1 MIKKYLTGL
10 TLVLLISGC
19 LDGNDIN
26 NSKDATHSDAVTK
39 EIQDKNILASKVK
52 VATTIQWEKS
62 VAVAIA
68 KGKRLRKPVM
78 VLVSRDGCGWCDRF
92 RAGTLRDPKVIELL
106 NKNFI
111 NVEGYANRGEIPN
124 DLLTRGTP
132 GTWFLKNGKPMF
144 QALMGALPVSQYLEA
159 LDVVSKE
166 FKKQAVKN

>member
-1 MIKKYLTGL
+1 MIKKYLSAL

-19 LDGNDIN
+19 LDAG
-26 NSKDATHSDAVTK
+26 
-39 EIQDKNILASKVK
+39 DKNINKKSSAVATTVS

-62 VAVAIA
+62 VAEAIA

-92 RAGTLRDPKVIELL
+92 KAGTLSDPKVIALL

-111 NVEGYANRGEIPN
+111 TVEGYANRGEIPS

-132 GTWFLKNGKPMF
+132 GTWFIKNGEPMF
-144 QALMGALPVSQYLEA
+144 QALMGAIPVSQYLEA

-166 FKKQAVKN
+166 FKKQSAKN